1 MNLDRRLLRQLE
13 TVRVLF
19 GGAILLSATSGLLL
33 IAQAWLLS
41 QIVARVFLREQG
53 LGDVA
58 PLLAA
63 LLAVIVLRAMVT
75 WGGDAVASETAERI
89 KGDLRE
95 RLYAR
100 IIALGP
106 AYTRGERSG
115 ELANTAIAGIEA
127 LDAYISQY
135 LPQLVLALLIPLG
148 MLAVVFPLDPLSG
161 IVLLVTAPLIPFF
174 MILIGGM
181 ASRLTR
187 SQFTQLSRMSAHF
200 LDVLQGLAVLKQFG
214 HSRDQIATI
223 RRISERFRDTTM
235 GVLRAAFLSALVL
248 EMLAT
253 ISTAIIAVEIGLRL
267 LYGRMVFEDA
277 FFVLILAPEFYL
289 PLRMLGTRFHAGMS
303 GVAAAA
309 RIFDVLETPL
319 PDCGPPAP
327 RRAVPQPPF
336 ALRFQDVHYAY
347 ESGERPALNGIS
359 FMIEAGQRVALV
371 GPSGAGKSTI
381 AQLLLRF
388 LAPTAGQITVNGIG
402 LCAIASDEWR
412 RHVAWVPQAPYLF
425 ADTIAGN
432 IRLGRP
438 DAPLADVIRAAERAH
453 LDRFIAT
460 LPGGYDTPI
469 GERGA
474 RLSGGQA
481 QRVALARAFLKD
493 APVLIL
499 DEATAN
505 LDPATESLI
514 QDAMGALMQGRT
526 TLIIAHRLQTVQN
539 ADQILVLEAGRL
551 VQTGVHADLVA
562 GPGLYCDLVQ
572 TRGAQVVP

>member
-1 MNLDRRLLRQLE
+1 M
-13 TVRVLF
+13 
-19 GGAILLSATSGLLL
+19 
-33 IAQAWLLS
+33 
-41 QIVARVFLREQG
+41 
-53 LGDVA
+53 
-58 PLLAA
+58 
-63 LLAVIVLRAMVT
+63 
-75 WGGDAVASETAERI
+75 
-89 KGDLRE
+89 
-95 RLYAR
+95 

-115 ELANTAIAGIEA
+115 ELANTAIAGVEA

-148 MLAVVFPLDPLSG
+148 MLAVVFPFDPLSG
-161 IVLLVTAPLIPFF
+161 IVLLITAPLIPFF

-214 HSRDQIATI
+214 RSRDQIATI

-235 GVLRAAFLSALVL
+235 GVLRVAFLSALVL

-319 PDCGPPAP
+319 PTCGPPAP
-327 RRAVPQPPF
+327 PRAVPQPPYT
-336 ALRFQDVHYAY
+336 LRFRDVYYAY
-347 ESGERPALNGIS
+347 NGGERPALNGIS

-371 GPSGAGKSTI
+371 GPSGAGKSTA

-388 LAPTAGQITVNGIG
+388 LAPTAGQIAVNGVD
-402 LCAIASDEWR
+402 LCAIAPDAWR
-412 RHVAWVPQAPYLF
+412 RQVAWVPQAPYLF

-438 DAPLADVIRAAERAH
+438 DAPLADVIRAAEQAH
-453 LDRFIAT
+453 LDRFVAT

-514 QDAMGALMQGRT
+514 QDAMGALMQGRS

-539 ADQILVLEAGRL
+539 ADLIVVLKAGRI
-551 VQTGVHADLVA
+551 VQTGIHADLAA
-562 GPGLYCDLVQ
+562 GSGLYRDLVQ
-572 TRGAQVVP
+572 THGAQVVP